1 MAAGDDQVGL
11 VRGFFAAGASA
22 LMMTLWPLHDETA
35 GILVASIYDLWQN
48 GVSDSKSD
56 SKPTLAEAVRAAQ
69 CRHMEENPHPVFWAP
84 FILVGRP

>member
-1 MAAGDDQVGL
+1 MTEDE

-22 LMMTLWPLHDETA
+22 VLMTLWPIHDKTA

-48 GVSDSKSD
+48 GLSGAKQ
-56 SKPTLAEAVRAAQ
+56 TLAEAVRAAQ
-69 CRHMEENPHPVFWAP
+69 CRLMEENPHPIFWAP